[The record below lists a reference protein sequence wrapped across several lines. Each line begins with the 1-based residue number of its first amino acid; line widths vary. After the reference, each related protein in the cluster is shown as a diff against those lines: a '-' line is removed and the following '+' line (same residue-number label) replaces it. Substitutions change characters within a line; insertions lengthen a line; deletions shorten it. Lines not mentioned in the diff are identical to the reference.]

1 MLYNL
6 IMFVKNNNNQRVS
19 ARGLIAFSF
28 SFIIG
33 FFLTMDNRIF
43 MSTYC
48 LNKYNIDIAKQFTH
62 SIATS
67 CFGWEGVQGVVSVVA
82 DV

>member
-1 MLYNL
+1 
-6 IMFVKNNNNQRVS
+6 
-19 ARGLIAFSF
+19 
-28 SFIIG
+28 
-33 FFLTMDNRIF
+33 MDNRIF

-62 SIATS
+62 TIATS
-67 CFGWEGVQGVVSVVA
+67 CFGWEGVQGVVLVVA